1 MDQLGGN
8 GNGSAWF
15 AANDA
20 AITNHPLYLKYSQS
34 LIGIIDVND
43 LKTDMQQS
51 LASSETSPILYYLKW
66 LLDICVAGA

>member
-1 MDQLGGN
+1 VDQLGGN

-20 AITNHPLYLKYSQS
+20 AITNHPFYLKYSQTRIAS
-34 LIGIIDVND
+34 IDVSE

-51 LASSETSPILYYLKW
+51 LASTQASPILNYLKW
-66 LLDICVAGA
+66 LLDICVAVA